1 MPDDTP
7 QSSNTNRLCRRLTT
21 VTALVTGVLVLLVVL
36 AGPLSK
42 SGVLHYG
49 TALTILMV
57 GAFASLITGLLATL
71 ALVCSFRSGEG
82 RSRALSA
89 GSLVASIAVATTLW
103 IMATNAQRVP
113 PIHDITT
120 DIVDPP
126 LFEAVLAVRA
136 PDDNSADYAGIN
148 EVGRFQES
156 AYPDIETVYL
166 MEPVSSVFERAEA
179 AARDMGW
186 EIVAADEERGRIE
199 ATATTFWFGFKDDVV
214 IRVEAAPGG
223 ATALDIRSASRVG
236 KSDIG
241 ANAARIRAFLE
252 RMNDLS

>member
-1 MPDDTP
+1 MPDDTQQP
-7 QSSNTNRLCRRLTT
+7 SNMNRLCSRFTT
-21 VTALVTGVLVLLVVL
+21 VTAIITGVLVLLVVL
-36 AGPLSK
+36 AGPMSK
-42 SGVLHYG
+42 FGILHYG

-71 ALVCSFRSGEG
+71 ALVCSFRSGG
-82 RSRALSA
+82 ARARALSG
-89 GSLVASIAVATTLW
+89 GSLVASIAVAATLW
-103 IMATNAQRVP
+103 VMASTAQSVP

-126 LFEAVLAVRA
+126 LFEAVLANRA

-148 EVGRFQES
+148 AVGRFQES

-166 MEPVSSVFERAEA
+166 MEPIPSVFERALT

-186 EIVAADEERGRIE
+186 DIVAIDEDRGRIE

-214 IRVEAAPGG
+214 IRIEAAPSA

-241 ANAARIRAFLE
+241 ANAARIQAFLE
-252 RMNDLS
+252 RMNELS